1 MSLFITFEGIE
12 GSGKTTQLE
21 MLKEHLE
28 WKGYKV
34 LATREPGGTDIGERI
49 RAILLNKVG
58 EAIVPWAELLLYVA
72 SRAQLVE
79 EVIRPGLEEG
89 KIVLCDRFSDSTV
102 VYQGY
107 ARGLDLETINN
118 INRLAVG
125 GIKPDITF
133 ILDCPPEEGLR
144 RAWGRV
150 DTVKEG
156 DKEDRFERF
165 SLKFH
170 NRVRVGYLK
179 LARDESDRVK
189 VINGDRDILTIHK
202 EICGIIEECLLKT
215 SSDTIKR

>member
-21 MLKEHLE
+21 MIKEHLE

-79 EVIRPGLEEG
+79 EVIRPCLEEG
-89 KIVLCDRFSDSTV
+89 KVVLCDRFSDSTA

-107 ARGLDLETINN
+107 ARGLDLGAIDT
-118 INRLAVG
+118 INRLATG

-133 ILDCPPEEGLR
+133 ILDCPPEKGLK
-144 RAWGRV
+144 RAWDRV

-165 SLKFH
+165 SLEFH
-170 NRVRVGYLK
+170 NRVRAGYLK
-179 LARDESDRVK
+179 LAEEEPDRVK
-189 VINGDRDILTIHK
+189 VIKGDRDIPTIHK
-202 EICGIIEECLLKT
+202 EICGIIE
-215 SSDTIKR
+215 KRLAQG